1 MEKNKQTTEAMR
13 KVGSEYLRTFPPFQR
28 SPSRDL
34 RKKAV
39 KKEKGKKRIDV
50 SALHG
55 LCALTSFICFAN
67 FFFLDSRD
75 ELRRIGGSARS
86 LGSES

>member
-13 KVGSEYLRTFPPFQR
+13 KVGSEYLRTFPPLQR

-39 KKEKGKKRIDV
+39 KKEKGKK
-50 SALHG
+50 
-55 LCALTSFICFAN
+55 
-67 FFFLDSRD
+67 
-75 ELRRIGGSARS
+75 ELM
-86 LGSES
+86 

>member
-13 KVGSEYLRTFPPFQR
+13 KVGSEYLRTFPAFQR

-34 RKKAV
+34 RKKVV
-39 KKEKGKKRIDV
+39 KKEKGKKRIDI

-55 LCALTSFICFAN
+55 TLRAHIIYL

-75 ELRRIGGSARS
+75 GLRRNGGSARS

>member
-55 LCALTSFICFAN
+55 TLHAHIIYLF
-67 FFFLDSRD
+67 R
-75 ELRRIGGSARS
+75 
-86 LGSES
+86 

>member
-1 MEKNKQTTEAMR
+1 MHYTLDGKKNKQTTEAIR

-39 KKEKGKKRIDV
+39 KKEKGKK
-50 SALHG
+50 
-55 LCALTSFICFAN
+55 
-67 FFFLDSRD
+67 
-75 ELRRIGGSARS
+75 ELM
-86 LGSES
+86 